1 MEKLT
6 LHEQMVEL
14 QKEKDH
20 HKESLVAITNAL
32 EDLIRQE
39 KQQNL
44 PKITESTF
52 DALLESIIDAVKMIG
67 ITNDNSD
74 IYYTINGNE
83 IESEIALEANY
94 FDEVFEIVRR
104 TVYDGDFVA
113 IIEDN
118 KIEHTTTKE
127 IY

>member
-14 QKEKDH
+14 QKQKDH
-20 HKESLVAITNAL
+20 HKESLVAITNTL

-52 DALLESIIDAVKMIG
+52 DALLARIEDAVKMINV
-67 ITNDNSD
+67 TNDNSD
-74 IYYTINGNE
+74 VYYNIHGNE
-83 IESEIALEANY
+83 IESEITLESN
-94 FDEVFEIVRR
+94 FVDEVIENVKRS
-104 TVYDGDFVA
+104 VYDGDFLA
-113 IIEDN
+113 IIEDETN
-118 KIEHTTTKE
+118 EE
-127 IY
+127 VY

>member
-118 KIEHTTTKE
+118 LVTFE
-127 IY
+127 